1 MPDYAKISDLP
12 VSEKIT
18 GVELLEA
25 VQSGRSVKTTTRA
38 IADLVGVGPTGPTGP
53 SITGPTGPT
62 GAKGADGLSI
72 TGPTGPQGLAGIPGQ
87 NGKDG
92 ATGPTGSQG
101 IAGLPGQNGATGPTG
116 ADGLSITGP
125 TGATGANGLSVT
137 GPTGPTGANGLSIT
151 GPQGPIGPTGAAS
164 TVPGP
169 TGATGPTG
177 PISAMGVDIRTL
189 GVVMNSGVDQSAA
202 VQAAINSLSNTNLII
217 PPGTIIMSDVALKAG
232 VSIIGSGEYVT
243 NIQAASSNLPI
254 LQYVASSNVIDFK
267 ISNVSFVSGANTSVV
282 GISIYGSDANI
293 RCSDVHIDNITVSGA
308 GFSQGIYLRF
318 CANTTL
324 SNIKMSQVV
333 DGITIDICADTN
345 MYNCNIQLGS
355 GKGFLINGDATS
367 LADRGTPNDEGVRL
381 TGCTTNGQNIGLQI
395 SNHDWGQAVGCSFTT
410 SPGGSLII
418 TDTTQ
423 WSFAGCEF
431 APAADASCATTDANC
446 QYLGFSACTFI
457 LGSFGIV
464 FYGPNH
470 TINSSRFHDN
480 SNVDLFLSGAT
491 NSSFVGN
498 SFNSTVNAISV
509 IEAGAANYNV
519 IVGNTAKGTIN
530 IAGANTISANNVLY

>member
-53 SITGPTGPT
+53 SITGPTGAKGPT
-62 GAKGADGLSI
+62 GATGASI
-72 TGPTGPQGLAGIPGQ
+72 TGPTGATGPSV
-87 NGKDG
+87 
-92 ATGPTGSQG
+92 TGPTGPTGAQG
-101 IAGLPGQNGATGPTG
+101 LSITGPTG

-125 TGATGANGLSVT
+125 TGPTGADGLSVTGPTGPTGANGLSVT

-254 LQYVASSNVIDFK
+254 LQYVAFANVIDFK

-282 GISIYGSDANI
+282 GISIYGSDANK
-293 RCSDVHIDNITVSGA
+293 RCSDVHIDNITVSGT
-308 GFSQGIYLRF
+308 GFSQDLSPFLRKHY
-318 CANTTL
+318 AV
-324 SNIKMSQVV
+324 KHQ
-333 DGITIDICADTN
+333 
-345 MYNCNIQLGS
+345 
-355 GKGFLINGDATS
+355 
-367 LADRGTPNDEGVRL
+367 DE
-381 TGCTTNGQNIGLQI
+381 
-395 SNHDWGQAVGCSFTT
+395 
-410 SPGGSLII
+410 P
-418 TDTTQ
+418 
-423 WSFAGCEF
+423 
-431 APAADASCATTDANC
+431 
-446 QYLGFSACTFI
+446 
-457 LGSFGIV
+457 
-464 FYGPNH
+464 
-470 TINSSRFHDN
+470 SR
-480 SNVDLFLSGAT
+480 
-491 NSSFVGN
+491 
-498 SFNSTVNAISV
+498 
-509 IEAGAANYNV
+509 
-519 IVGNTAKGTIN
+519 
-530 IAGANTISANNVLY
+530 